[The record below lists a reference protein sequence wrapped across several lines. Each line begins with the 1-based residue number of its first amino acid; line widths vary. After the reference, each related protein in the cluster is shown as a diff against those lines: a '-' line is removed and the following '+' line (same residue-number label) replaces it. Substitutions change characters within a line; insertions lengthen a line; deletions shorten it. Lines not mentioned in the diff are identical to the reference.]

1 MSDHSIW
8 YRIRNWA
15 EQFETRGTARQTRPR
30 TRIAISTSLDGL
42 RLRRLLAD
50 PQGATAYGVW
60 VLLLQIAAKTPV
72 RGTLADDSGPY
83 SAADIALLTGI
94 PEPQIRSALDILSS
108 QHIGLLE
115 QVTTQTALPASIET
129 ETPTC
134 ATGQTPDLPRAT
146 PPVSESD
153 QAQAMLSAI
162 PPPEVSASTAPA
174 TLNSAFTNPRP
185 SEVQPFSEGIQ
196 GRKPNRLPSE
206 VLDLSDLHKFRKPPP
221 PPRSKQRHRQLV

>member
-1 MSDHSIW
+1 MTHHSSS

-30 TRIAISTSLDGL
+30 TRIAIPTSLDGL

-83 SAADIALLTGI
+83 STADIVLLTGI
-94 PEPQIRSALDILSS
+94 PEPQIITALDILSS

-115 QVTTQTALPASIET
+115 LVTTETALPASIET
-129 ETPTC
+129 ETPTG
-134 ATGQTPDLPRAT
+134 ATGQTPDLPQVT
-146 PPVSESD
+146 PPTSASN
-153 QAQAMLSAI
+153 QAQAMPTEI
-162 PPPEVSASTAPA
+162 PPPEAPASTAPA

-196 GRKPNRLPSE
+196 GRNPNQLPSE
-206 VLDLSDLHKFRKPPP
+206 VLDLSNLHKFRKPPHR
-221 PPRSKQRHRQLV
+221 PRNKQRHRQLV